1 MINAHIT
8 VCLMLS
14 AKIVCWSGYKTQF
27 IVICHILVPNTHS
40 FVSCWQFRLSNQF
53 KTCQRN

>member
-40 FVSCWQFRLSNQF
+40 FVSC
-53 KTCQRN
+53 